1 MNLSSNYLQN
11 LIKSFAVKNWQK
23 YTFKREWL
31 SVIVLLLVLQLS
43 TSAVSIFSGF
53 FYLDNFFF
61 SFLNAEAASKVFA
74 IIALILIEGL
84 NILFL
89 SKFFKFA
96 LRLDFLTA
104 LMPLTCALITFSI
117 SFVTSTNGIA
127 LFASKSEDLTKV
139 IEAKYKDFAETAKA
153 ECDANVAQLTTYIE
167 TIKSNPENWSNGR
180 RCVLSEAQNRELA
193 TAYTRIE
200 EYKTAYRK
208 TCNELDAKKAEEL
221 RANNS
226 QTIATA
232 DKYYKI
238 VAFIMLIQVAVSAA
252 LWFFWSKISAQDAA
266 DVEYRESVDAVYD
279 KANKLIDDG
288 LSNVITQKFGVI
300 TTAFAKLNDDY
311 AKLQPAQIAA
321 KTPQRR
327 TGFAIPETSETDP
340 ENAPKMPKT
349 ETHLNAATVAVSA
362 VNNAANNAVT
372 TPPKAVAVCEHC
384 GKELTPSQIVRRAKY
399 CCSRCRVA
407 AYNGRNPDRK
417 QIVIANQSLKD

>member
-117 SFVTSTNGIA
+117 SFITSTNGIA

-153 ECDANVAQLTTYIE
+153 ECDANVAQLSTYIE

-311 AKLQPAQIAA
+311 AKLQPA
-321 KTPQRR
+321 PHRFR
-327 TGFAIPETSETDP
+327 HP
-340 ENAPKMPKT
+340 
-349 ETHLNAATVAVSA
+349 
-362 VNNAANNAVT
+362 
-372 TPPKAVAVCEHC
+372 
-384 GKELTPSQIVRRAKY
+384 
-399 CCSRCRVA
+399 
-407 AYNGRNPDRK
+407 
-417 QIVIANQSLKD
+417 

>member
-139 IEAKYKDFAETAKA
+139 IEAKYKDFAETAKS

-180 RCVLSEAQNRELA
+180 RCVLSETQNRELA

-321 KTPQRR
+321 KTTPKQ
-327 TGFAIPETSETDP
+327 PETETQI
-340 ENAPKMPKT
+340 NAV
-349 ETHLNAATVAVSA
+349 TVAVSG
-362 VNNAANNAVT
+362 VNNAVKNAVT
-372 TPPKAVAVCEHC
+372 TPQTAVAVCEHC
-384 GKELTPSQIVRRAKY
+384 GKPLTQSQIVRRAKY
-399 CCSRCRVA
+399 CSPRCRVA

-417 QIVIANQSLKD
+417 PIVIANQSLKD